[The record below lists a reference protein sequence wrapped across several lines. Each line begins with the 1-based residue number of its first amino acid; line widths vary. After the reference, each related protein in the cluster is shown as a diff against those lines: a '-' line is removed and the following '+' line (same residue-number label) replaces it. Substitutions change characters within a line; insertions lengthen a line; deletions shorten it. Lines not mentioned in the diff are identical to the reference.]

1 MTAVLGGCAFA
12 ANAVTLP
19 DAAQVQQAF
28 QQAMAPDLAR
38 AKANGDVM
46 ALALLSSIRIEQVL
60 GCVPTDD
67 ALMRCIVSMSG
78 GMKQARH
85 RTVRLQQHE
94 HKWRVIPS
102 DEDDNPP
109 PAPTLAQAQ
118 QAMRHHSATAL
129 ANGETAAGAQHAA
142 VGLTV
147 LDLDDCSLDEHRG
160 HVGCRVDF
168 RISASASPIVSII
181 DFQLDGGEWRME
193 DAR

>member
-12 ANAVTLP
+12 AKAVTLP
-19 DAAQVQQAF
+19 DAAQIQQAF
-28 QQAMAPDLAR
+28 QQAIALDLAR
-38 AKANGDVM
+38 AKANGDVI
-46 ALALLSSIRIEQVL
+46 AVALLSSIRIEQVL

-67 ALMRCIVSMSG
+67 ARMRCIVSMSG

-85 RTVRLQQHE
+85 RTVRLQQHQ
-94 HKWRVIPS
+94 HTWRVIPS
-102 DEDDNPP
+102 DEDDSAPP
-109 PAPTLAQAQ
+109 SPTLAQAQ
-118 QAMRHHSATAL
+118 QAMREHAVTAL

-142 VGLTV
+142 IGLTV

-168 RISASASPIVSII
+168 RISAAAAPIASII
-181 DFQLDGGEWRME
+181 DFRLDGDDWRME